1 MPTILSTQIGQSYS
15 SQVTNHHKTIKS
27 CFPIFQVSGCTTVD
41 DGDKLKADVT
51 HCVTHLALCRVSL
64 GFLKVAF
71 SVTSKLRNEGKLL
84 IAIDISHLGTHSS
97 AG

>member
-1 MPTILSTQIGQSYS
+1 MPSIWNMLIGQSYNT
-15 SQVTNHHKTIKS
+15 QDIVYQKTINS
-27 CFPIFQVSGCTTVD
+27 CFLILRVLGCTTVEHV
-41 DGDKLKADVT
+41 DKLKSVGT

-71 SVTSKLRNEGKLL
+71 SVKSKLRNEGKLL